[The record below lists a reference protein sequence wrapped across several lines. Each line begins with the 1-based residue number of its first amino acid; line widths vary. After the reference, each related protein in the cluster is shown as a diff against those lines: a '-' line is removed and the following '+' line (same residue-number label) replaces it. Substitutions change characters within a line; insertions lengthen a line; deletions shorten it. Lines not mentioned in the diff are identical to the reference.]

1 MRLRGQSLPSSEL
14 NSFFAE
20 TERET
25 CLNLPASVL
34 TEADQKVIL
43 LWSSPFLWSKR
54 NPSSSSQ
61 LTTNSFSPK
70 ALPSATH
77 DHTAPCPRQL
87 LHWLWHWECA
97 ETASEVKTWSSAT
110 GRPHAPLPAQRETH
124 QCTLRAVTSARWKGL
139 AFRQFLLMLI
149 QLLF

>member
-1 MRLRGQSLPSSEL
+1 MRLWGQILPSSEL

-20 TERET
+20 TERKT
-25 CLNLPASVL
+25 RLNLPVSVL

-61 LTTNSFSPK
+61 LTANSFSPK
-70 ALPSATH
+70 ALANATH
-77 DHTAPCPRQL
+77 NHTAPHPRQL
-87 LHWLWHWECA
+87 LHWLWHCERA
-97 ETASEVKTWSSAT
+97 ETAFEVKTWGSAT
-110 GRPHAPLPAQRETH
+110 GCPHAPLPAQRETH
-124 QCTLRAVTSARWKGL
+124 QGTLRAVTSVCWKSL
-139 AFRQFLLMLI
+139 PLRQFLLILI